1 MHEVMEK
8 LDEVISLIRALDTKI
23 MFLEEDIQS
32 MKATQEMQQA
42 LIQQMASADA
52 QQAAQQGKEA
62 RMQAFRE
69 ASARW

>member
-1 MHEVMEK
+1 MHEVLEK

-23 MFLEEDIQS
+23 MFLEEDIQNI
-32 MKATQEMQQA
+32 KITQEMQQA
-42 LIQQMASADA
+42 LILEMSTASA

-62 RMQAFRE
+62 RMQAFKE